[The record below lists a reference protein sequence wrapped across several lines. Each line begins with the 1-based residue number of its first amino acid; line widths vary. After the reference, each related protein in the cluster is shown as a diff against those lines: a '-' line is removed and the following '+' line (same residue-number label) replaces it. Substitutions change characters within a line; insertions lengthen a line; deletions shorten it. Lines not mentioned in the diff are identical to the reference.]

1 MLNAQEKPIE
11 RFCKSESR
19 ERVGGCCWFFPDLV
33 TAFFFFFSL
42 LMGLS
47 LSQLLYSIITRME
60 NAIKSNVMVFIL
72 NVSVSIL
79 HK

>member
-1 MLNAQEKPIE
+1 MVV
-11 RFCKSESR
+11 
-19 ERVGGCCWFFPDLV
+19 VGFFLILSLL
-33 TAFFFFFSL
+33 FFFFFSL